1 LGVKKTKKLK
11 VKNMKV
17 KINLLIT
24 GLVFV
29 LAGCTEDKNEPL
41 GSGSNT
47 APGTVKNIQVE
58 NIPGG
63 AVFTYDMP
71 DDVDIQYVKAVY
83 LSNNVQKETRAS
95 AYVNTIKIEG
105 FGDTNERNVKLYAV
119 NRKEKI
125 SEPVEV
131 AIRPLTPPIRL
142 VQESLQQEVDFGG
155 FVISFQNETKT
166 DLAIIALRRDSATQN
181 FVEYDALY
189 TSMEEGKFSVRGLP
203 DKPNDFGMYIV
214 DRWNNYSDTIFF
226 TLTPW
231 REDNLDKSL
240 FRLKKV
246 QGDVGFDFYEAA
258 AENAWDNKV
267 DRWNY
272 AHTDFPVEFPHRL
285 TIDLGVDVKLSR
297 FKFYQRPGPDVLY
310 QHGAPKV
317 YRVYGRSDD
326 PGSGNSANVLE
337 GWTLLRD
344 CYSIKPSGLPLG
356 QNSGEDE
363 EFAALGEEFSFSR
376 AGLPNV
382 RYIRFEMLESWS
394 GMKCSTIGEVTFWGE
409 IQ

>member
-1 LGVKKTKKLK
+1 
-11 VKNMKV
+11 MKI

-24 GLVFV
+24 GIVFALVC
-29 LAGCTEDKNEPL
+29 CTEDKHEPL
-41 GSGSNT
+41 GSGSDT
-47 APGTVKNIQVE
+47 APGMVRNVQVE

-83 LSNNVQKETRAS
+83 VSNNVQKEARAS

-105 FGDTNERNVKLYAV
+105 FGDTNERTVKLYAV

-125 SEPVEV
+125 SEPVERS
-131 AIRPLTPPIRL
+131 IQPLTPPIRL
-142 VQESLQQEVDFGG
+142 VQESLQPDVDFGG

-166 DLAIIALRRDSATQN
+166 DLAIIALARDSATQN
-181 FVEYDALY
+181 FVEYDAFY

-231 REDNLDKSL
+231 REDYLDKTL
-240 FRLKKV
+240 FLYKTV
-246 QGDVGFDFYEAA
+246 QGDVGFNYY
-258 AENAWDNKV
+258 NGTPQKAWNNNVSNGD
-267 DRWNY
+267 Y
-272 AHTDFPVEFPHRL
+272 AHTNFPEEFPHRL

-297 FKFYQRPGPDVLY
+297 FKFWQRPGADVLY

-317 YRVYGRSDD
+317 YRIYGRQDD
-326 PGSGNSANVLE
+326 PGAGNIDNIFE
-337 GWTLLRD
+337 GWTLLMD
-344 CYSIKPSGLPLG
+344 CYSVKPSGLPLG

-363 EFAALGEEFSFSR
+363 EYQALGEEFSFPR
-376 AGLPNV
+376 VDLPIV